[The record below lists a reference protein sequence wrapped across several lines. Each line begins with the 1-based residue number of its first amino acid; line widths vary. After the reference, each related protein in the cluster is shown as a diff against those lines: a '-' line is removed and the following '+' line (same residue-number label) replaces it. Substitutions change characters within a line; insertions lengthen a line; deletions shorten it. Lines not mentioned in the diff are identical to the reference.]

1 MILPQ
6 CLNNATVGQVN
17 NYPTSAGEVFAES
30 IIQDVIVEYIEEDV
44 IAEQQDNDF
53 LVEMEDKQIE
63 VEIGE
68 IDVIVNNC
76 CDS

>member
-1 MILPQ
+1 MILPP
-6 CLNNATVGQVN
+6 CLNNATVWRVDK
-17 NYPTSAGEVFAES
+17 YPTSAGELFAELV
-30 IIQDVIVEYIEEDV
+30 IQDVVVEYVETDA

-53 LVEMEDKQIE
+53 LVEMEDTQIE

-68 IDVIVNNC
+68 IDVIVDTC